1 LYNEKIDKF
10 LDYRFFVPKNT
21 LLKFIE
27 KFNIKD
33 IKKYDYLYN
42 PLDIELLKNNIL
54 SIDEIKKIRNEL

>member
-10 LDYRFFVPKNT
+10 LDYRFFVSKNT